1 MKEKVGDGFEGNI
14 LPIDE
19 SLGLIMTKYECVSTI
34 IDHRLRSML
43 AKSRTVGGL
52 LEAKSLA
59 FVSAQAGKVAGRSSA
74 QSRTSK

>member
-1 MKEKVGDGFEGNI
+1 MGLRAII

-34 IDHRLRSML
+34 LIIVCVACSFIL
-43 AKSRTVGGL
+43 ARSRTVGGL

-59 FVSAQAGKVAGRSSA
+59 FVSAQAG
-74 QSRTSK
+74 